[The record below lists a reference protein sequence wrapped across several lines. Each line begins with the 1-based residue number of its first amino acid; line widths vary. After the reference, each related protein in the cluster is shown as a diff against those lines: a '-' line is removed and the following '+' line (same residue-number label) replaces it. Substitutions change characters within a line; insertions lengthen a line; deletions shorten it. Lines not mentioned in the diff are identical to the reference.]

1 MNFDLLAPHYRWME
15 AVFAGGRLQRC
26 RTALLG
32 AISPPRK
39 VLIYGEGNGRF
50 LCELLRRF
58 PDAQVTV
65 VEASSVM
72 IQLARERL
80 RDTGFARAAVTFVQA
95 DAKDWSPPVASFD
108 FLVTC
113 FFLDCF
119 KEDELNL
126 LLLQIASAAT
136 SDARWLVADFQIA
149 GDHVWCWRNRM
160 IVRFLYAF
168 FRWAT
173 HLSGR
178 ALIDPTP
185 SLHAAGFVRVER
197 FEMSHRLLF
206 SELWSRESQQSPTP
220 RIT

>member
-1 MNFDLLAPHYRWME
+1 MSFDLLAPHYRWME

-32 AISPPRK
+32 TISPPRN

-58 PDAQVTV
+58 PEAQVTV
-65 VEASSVM
+65 VEASGVM

-80 RDTGFARAAVTFVQA
+80 RNSGLARAAVRFVQA
-95 DAKDWSPPVASFD
+95 DALEWMPPAASFD

-119 KEDELNL
+119 REDELRRL
-126 LLLQIASAAT
+126 MPQIASAAT

-185 SLHAAGFVRVER
+185 SLHAAGFVRVQR
-197 FEMSHRLLF
+197 LEMSHRLL
-206 SELWSRESQQSPTP
+206 SAELWSRESQPSCIP